1 MRQIDRD
8 MLKAV
13 CEHRNWSS
21 GNTAV
26 VADKDYVQVILH
38 GSIIYECRG
47 VEEAFTLAGW
57 DTLTTRNRL
66 RALGANIFHKNG
78 KIYASKCKSGA
89 NAIEINKN
97 DWYNF

>member
-1 MRQIDRD
+1 MRQIDKD
-8 MLKAV
+8 MLQAV
-13 CEHRNWSS
+13 CEHGNWHCDNTQVTNN
-21 GNTAV
+21 GNV
-26 VADKDYVQVILH
+26 VRVFLH
-38 GSIIYECRG
+38 GNLIYEDDG
-47 VEEAFTLAGW
+47 EQESFTLAGW

-78 KIYASKCKSGA
+78 KIYASKCSSGA